1 MLSTNIMLGI
11 FVVVLLWLLV
21 HHLRIR
27 WKESQL
33 DNFLEEKSE
42 KKKEEEGDG
51 EDEEKKKKE
60 EEGSDES
67 ERGMVEDEELQLK
80 KAKEDPHS
88 I

>member
-51 EDEEKKKKE
+51 EEEKKKKE

-67 ERGMVEDEELQLK
+67 ERSMVEDEELQLK

>member
-1 MLSTNIMLGI
+1 MLGI

-33 DNFLEEKSE
+33 DNFLEEKNE
-42 KKKEEEGDG
+42 KKKEEGEG

-80 KAKEDPHS
+80 KGKEDPHS
-88 I
+88 L

>member
-51 EDEEKKKKE
+51 EEEKKKKE